1 MVDPSMQ
8 SCSISADYKES
19 HERSGQDLYEE
30 LPLFMLEEIYKTPEQ
45 QQWLKEV
52 IVARL
57 SPRIYGHFVKRSD
70 KNKHTSGISS
80 GVGASSN
87 LGDGDAGLA
96 ARQLLSETI
105 VGQGALFTDNSKGH
119 HGGGKGKA
127 SRRHRGRPGGVARGV
142 SEEEAVRKELNKDLT
157 AISTLMSN
165 CRAAS
170 LAVSVMPC
178 TAELQKD
185 LKEKIVQVKHHQDK
199 IEEMVFGKKCPVS
212 SRDILVS
219 Y

>member
-1 MVDPSMQ
+1 M
-8 SCSISADYKES
+8 
-19 HERSGQDLYEE
+19 
-30 LPLFMLEEIYKTPEQ
+30 
-45 QQWLKEV
+45 
-52 IVARL
+52 
-57 SPRIYGHFVKRSD
+57 
-70 KNKHTSGISS
+70 
-80 GVGASSN
+80 
-87 LGDGDAGLA
+87 
-96 ARQLLSETI
+96 
-105 VGQGALFTDNSKGH
+105 
-119 HGGGKGKA
+119 
-127 SRRHRGRPGGVARGV
+127 
-142 SEEEAVRKELNKDLT
+142 RKELNKDLT